1 MIKYEFNIGQWEI
14 HLFITLD
21 TYHIGEIIEQLWK
34 LHCNK
39 VQAFNAFQL
48 MKKQAHNV
56 GFTYSNLSNRQSV
69 IVIGK
74 HDTKSQLIN
83 TIAHESRH
91 L

>member
-1 MIKYEFNIGQWEI
+1 
-14 HLFITLD
+14 
-21 TYHIGEIIEQLWK
+21 
-34 LHCNK
+34 
-39 VQAFNAFQL
+39 
-48 MKKQAHNV
+48 MKKQTHNV

-91 L
+91 LQQHIADVYDIKADGEQVCYLIGAINQIIFDYCNSLNLFD